1 MTEAPVLE
9 LQAVTKRFGPVVA
22 VNQVNFTVQPG
33 EVFTLLGPSGCG
45 KSTTLRLVAG
55 LEHPDDGRLQLRGKT
70 IASATERLFLPP
82 EKRNMGMVFQ
92 SYAIWPH
99 MTVFENVAFPL
110 QLRHWPKQKA
120 RDAVSDVLELVGLG
134 GLEKRPATMLS
145 GGQQQRVALARA
157 LVYNPDI
164 LLLDEPLSNLD
175 AKLREHMRVELR
187 SLQRRLGIAVL
198 FVTHDQAEAMA
209 LSDRIAVMNAGHIEQ
224 VGSPAEVYEQPATG
238 FVRDFL
244 GHAITLECTVRRDG
258 ADVWLEPAGDEQA
271 SLKLAGGM
279 LDGYAAETKVV
290 LSCRPEDVQL
300 LPAGSA
306 EANALRALVEEVLY
320 LGERVEYRVHAAADK
335 SFLVSSSRRGR
346 FDLGA
351 ELDLVIDTSGAI
363 LWPQTAEA
371 AAA

>member
-1 MTEAPVLE
+1 MTEPPVLE
-9 LQAVTKRFGPVVA
+9 LNSMVKRFGTVTA
-22 VNQVNFTVQPG
+22 VDHISFTVQPG

-55 LEHPDDGRLQLRGKT
+55 LEQPDEGQMVLRGKT
-70 IASATERLFLPP
+70 IASASEHFSLPP

-110 QLRHWPKQKA
+110 QLRRCPKA
-120 RDAVSDVLELVGLG
+120 RIREAVRDTLITVGLE
-134 GLEKRPATMLS
+134 GLEERPATMLS

-209 LSDRIAVMNAGHIEQ
+209 LSDRVAVMNSGQIEQ
-224 VGSPAEVYEQPATG
+224 VGSPVEVYERPATA

-244 GHAITLECTVRRDG
+244 GRAITLECVVRHDG
-258 ADVWLEPAGDEQA
+258 GRSWLEMAGAPESSFTLATSVLSEHPAGA
-271 SLKLAGGM
+271 
-279 LDGYAAETKVV
+279 TVH
-290 LSCRPEDVQL
+290 LSCRPEDLDLQ
-300 LPAGSA
+300 PAGSRPDNSFMA
-306 EANALRALVEEVLY
+306 RVEEVLY
-320 LGERVEYRVHAAADK
+320 LGERVEYRVRVGSH
-335 SFLVSSSRRGR
+335 SFLVSAARRDR
-346 FDLGA
+346 YDIGA
-351 ELDLVIDTSGAI
+351 ELNLVLDTTGVTIWAGNARA
-363 LWPQTAEA
+363 QEA
-371 AAA
+371 A

>member
-1 MTEAPVLE
+1 MCIRD
-9 LQAVTKRFGPVVA
+9 RF
-22 VNQVNFTVQPG
+22 NIQPG

-55 LEHPDDGRLQLRGKT
+55 LEQPDEGRLLLRGKL
-70 IASATERLFLPP
+70 IASARDNVCLPP
-82 EKRNMGMVFQ
+82 ERRNMGMVFQ

-110 QLRHWPKQKA
+110 QLRHWSKDKM
-120 RDAVSDVLELVGLG
+120 REAVSNTLEVVGLA

-209 LSDRIAVMNAGHIEQ
+209 LSDRVAVMNAGHIEQ
-224 VGSPAEVYEQPATG
+224 VGAPAEVYEHPGTA

-244 GHAITLECTVRRDG
+244 GRAITLECTVRREG
-258 ADVWLEPAGDEQA
+258 SRAWLEMA
-271 SLKLAGGM
+271 SAPGSTFQLGSAALER
-279 LDGYAAETKVV
+279 YAADALVQ
-290 LSCRPEDVQL
+290 LSCRPEDL
-300 LPAGSA
+300 RLIAPGATT
-306 EANALRALVEEVLY
+306 ANAFRATVEEVLY
-320 LGERVEYRVHAAADK
+320 MGERVEYRVRTSAAH
-335 SFLVSSSRRGR
+335 SFLVSASRHER
-346 FDLGA
+346 FEIGA
-351 ELDLVIDTSGAI
+351 DLDLVMDTTGVT
-363 LWPQTAEA
+363 LWA
-371 AAA
+371 ADARAAREPEDALQV